1 MTLILTTVS
10 LHHSLSMVPE
20 FSVSSA
26 PALWAGSTELAV
38 ARLSFTAS
46 ASFLTRDES
55 AADGGKQNEAA
66 PGSGL

>member
-26 PALWAGSTELAV
+26 LALWAGSTELAV

-46 ASFLTRDES
+46 ASFLTRDEA

>member
-10 LHHSLSMVPE
+10 LHHGLSMVLE

-38 ARLSFTAS
+38 ARLSFTA
-46 ASFLTRDES
+46 ASFLTRDEG

>member
-10 LHHSLSMVPE
+10 LHHGLSMVLE

-26 PALWAGSTELAV
+26 LALWAGSTELAV

-46 ASFLTRDES
+46 AFF
-55 AADGGKQNEAA
+55 
-66 PGSGL
+66 